1 MATTTA
7 VKPTSAREGTAQAYV
22 ADLELQKKW
31 AKALYDEASAK
42 SIKAQKDYSRA
53 LAWETLLKEC
63 WNSVNTTDLLVE
75 DLCASF
81 GHAIKQAGTVK
92 DDAGCIVEAFKN
104 MVSDVKTLTK
114 CLEKLKAYA
123 DQLKSCL
130 SSMDAS
136 DPLMAGLDALCKA
149 IDAAFDCAKNVL
161 AAMLQVLKDAQ
172 AIFSQLKPDFGVEKT
187 LREMEIAFK
196 KDGKKAYYDYSGT
209 WAPCLEPVRPPL
221 PLKDHKDGY
230 YEQVKKDLD
239 NVTDCLFLTGG
250 LRDIMAAQTLAA
262 NEALACYN
270 TLDAALKAAQAA
282 LACKTK

>member
-81 GHAIKQAGTVK
+81 EHAINQAVAVK

-104 MVSDVKTLTK
+104 MVSDVKILTK

-130 SSMDAS
+130 SSMDAA

-172 AIFSQLKPDFGVEKT
+172 AIFSQLKPNFGVEET
-187 LREMEIAFK
+187 LREIETAFK
-196 KDGKKAYYDYSGT
+196 KGSKKSYYNYSGS
-209 WAPCLEPVRPPL
+209 WAPCPEPVKPPL
-221 PLKDHKDGY
+221 PLKNYKGGY
-230 YEQVKKDLD
+230 YEQVKTDLELAS
-239 NVTDCLFLTGG
+239 NCLFGSGG
-250 LRDIMAAQTLAA
+250 LRDIMATQTLAA